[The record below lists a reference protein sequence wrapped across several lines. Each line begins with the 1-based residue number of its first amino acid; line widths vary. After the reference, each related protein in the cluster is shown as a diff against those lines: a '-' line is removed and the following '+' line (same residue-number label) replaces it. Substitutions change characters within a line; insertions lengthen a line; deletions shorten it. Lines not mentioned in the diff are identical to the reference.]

1 MKLREFLDA
10 LSPAIRVRLCGE
22 GEIVCDYSM
31 RVATVIERDEYGEF
45 LMNMRIGYITQ
56 AKDGTLNVFLD

>member
-1 MKLREFLDA
+1 MKLRDFLDA
-10 LSPAIRVRLCGE
+10 LSPSIRVRLCGDDV
-22 GEIVCDYSM
+22 IVCDFSM
-31 RVATVIERDEYGEF
+31 RVAAVVERDEYGEF